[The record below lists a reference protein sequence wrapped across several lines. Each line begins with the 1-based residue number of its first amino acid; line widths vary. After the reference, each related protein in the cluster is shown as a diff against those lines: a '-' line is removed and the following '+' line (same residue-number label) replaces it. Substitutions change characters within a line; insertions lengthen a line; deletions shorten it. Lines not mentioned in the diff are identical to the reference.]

1 MCKKEREIFMKKI
14 VTMLVCVSLVFPMC
28 IPAFANQQEDYQ
40 LPPGVV
46 LSEGEVWI
54 PAEDGIMPFGY
65 EDEVGP
71 VGFSYAGQ
79 IRGNYVVDLV
89 VGSAVDAS
97 IIASIPELA
106 FAATGVTI
114 TIPASV
120 GIIYGLA
127 TGFLSYYMT
136 PKTQQEDYIRLIF
149 TCDDPYAYCGFAYP
163 YINYYLVSYYV
174 TLKDRN
180 GNTRTVCAESKELY
194 EYALL
199 P

>member
-1 MCKKEREIFMKKI
+1 MLKKKGDIYEKI
-14 VTMLVCVSLVFPMC
+14 VAMLVCVSLVFSMC

-54 PAEDGIMPFGY
+54 PAEDGIMPYGY

-71 VGFSYAGQ
+71 PTGFSYAGQ
-79 IRGNYVVDLV
+79 IRGNFVADLV
-89 VGSAVDAS
+89 TGSTVDGT
-97 IIASIPELA
+97 ILASIPKLVLKTVGES
-106 FAATGVTI
+106 I
-114 TIPASV
+114 TIPSWV
-120 GIIYGLA
+120 GVLYGL
-127 TGFLSYYMT
+127 GSGLLKYYMT
-136 PKTQQEDYIRLIF
+136 PKSEQGDYIKLIF
-149 TCDDPYAYCGFAYP
+149 TCDNPLEYCGFAYP

-174 TLKDRN
+174 TVRDEK
-180 GNTRTVCAESKELY
+180 GIERTVCAGSKEAY